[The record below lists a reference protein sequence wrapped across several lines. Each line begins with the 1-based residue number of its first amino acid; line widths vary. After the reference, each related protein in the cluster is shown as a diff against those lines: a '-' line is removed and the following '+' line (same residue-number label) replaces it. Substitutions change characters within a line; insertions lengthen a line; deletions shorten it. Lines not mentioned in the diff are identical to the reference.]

1 MNDTLILFAL
11 RYVNEE
17 DLTDEQVEV
26 FLSLLHQSGLL
37 VRRGRMLTV
46 PNEDIQAHFTNNI
59 VQKYYRHKYH
69 IDPDKVNKCTDEF
82 RKVIFG
88 NSNDT
93 TKLKRAIQQVLNSM
107 TNDRQEGNEHRVYV
121 AVELSLLQLKRWT
134 LFLGDKCLSKPKNA
148 KRTGKASGSRKTRS
162 KQKRSGGQKRKGPG
176 KRPDILI
183 YCKFLH
189 FIIVVELKFGA
200 KENSTNAM
208 RQMSKNKY
216 SHKWYTD
223 RRDCKPNEVIEIDK
237 AIAIAIHAKIKCDEE
252 QSEDEEEEDTD
263 SNSENNSTDAN
274 EDELDQWDG
283 DECIDWEAEIQIKSA
298 DRGKNEKIEDF
309 LKRFELSLIN

>member
-11 RYVNEE
+11 RYVNKE
-17 DLTDEQVEV
+17 DLTDEQIEV

-37 VRRGRMLTV
+37 VG
-46 PNEDIQAHFTNNI
+46 
-59 VQKYYRHKYH
+59 
-69 IDPDKVNKCTDEF
+69 
-82 RKVIFG
+82 
-88 NSNDT
+88 
-93 TKLKRAIQQVLNSM
+93 
-107 TNDRQEGNEHRVYV
+107 
-121 AVELSLLQLKRWT
+121 LLV
-134 LFLGDKCLSKPKNA
+134 
-148 KRTGKASGSRKTRS
+148 
-162 KQKRSGGQKRKGPG
+162 QKRKGPG